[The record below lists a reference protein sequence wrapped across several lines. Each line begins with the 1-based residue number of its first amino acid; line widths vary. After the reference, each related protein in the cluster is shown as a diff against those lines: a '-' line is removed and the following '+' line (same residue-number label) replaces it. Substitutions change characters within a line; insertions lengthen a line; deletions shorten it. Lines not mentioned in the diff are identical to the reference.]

1 MTAPLIQANRQ
12 KITEPH
18 IGFMTMVQHNH
29 NLTASRMYT
38 VDVNKID
45 LDGFTPLYWAV
56 THHNM
61 HNLEL
66 LMYFG
71 ATLEVSNNKN
81 ALFYAIEC
89 DNIEALKYFIEK
101 GIEKNITRTNASG
114 DTYTLLEYAQRLK
127 RERITKYLK

>member
-18 IGFMTMVQHNH
+18 IGFMTMVKHNH